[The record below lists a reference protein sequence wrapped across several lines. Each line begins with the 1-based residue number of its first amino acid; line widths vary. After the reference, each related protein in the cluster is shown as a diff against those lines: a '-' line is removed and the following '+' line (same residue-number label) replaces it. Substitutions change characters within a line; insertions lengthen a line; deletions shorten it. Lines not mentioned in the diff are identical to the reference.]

1 MGVRT
6 DTFKAL
12 CLIGITGFQRRT
24 LLFCLPAQ
32 RNDKP
37 IGHALPANRP
47 IGADAGRSLGNPEA
61 LGEDPVKK
69 LALIGLSLAVL
80 GIALPISGQRGQAA
94 SGPATRSASG
104 PASRE
109 SRSSLKPESFE
120 IIEVKLSPA
129 AILGGAEPNAPGNAA
144 DDYRKAIEVCK
155 ANADPIADAMDRM
168 DELSAGKYK
177 LPPAVMKALET
188 ILDHVSAGAAK
199 REMQSTTP
207 QDLAVRYADDRA
219 ARLAR
224 VSEALVLLVNA
235 YYSAKDYERL
245 EKTLRAKLVLG
256 WHMAGEHVRAT
267 MCLQGLEIQTQ
278 AAGAMLLLYGKWE
291 KEDRAA
297 VLKAVGE
304 YEAAVRKA
312 SRAYRGKFSQVWK
325 ATPKPDDVFAVLDL
339 DKDRA
344 WRVEALLLCG
354 VIRFTHTEDA
364 GVQKAVAKLMQT
376 CANDKD
382 PYVKAAAA
390 AAAGLT
396 KKAFEYVGDPA
407 ER

>member
-1 MGVRT
+1 MAMGGDSV
-6 DTFKAL
+6 
-12 CLIGITGFQRRT
+12 
-24 LLFCLPAQ
+24 
-32 RNDKP
+32 
-37 IGHALPANRP
+37 NR
-47 IGADAGRSLGNPEA
+47 LV
-61 LGEDPVKK
+61 LMV
-69 LALIGLSLAVL
+69 LSLAAL
-80 GIALPISGQRGQAA
+80 AAALPVSGLRGQAA
-94 SGPATRSASG
+94 SGPATRAASA

-109 SRSSLKPESFE
+109 SRGSLKPESFE
-120 IIEVKLSPA
+120 LIEVTLSPA
-129 AILGGAEPNAPGNAA
+129 ALLGGTEPNAPGNAA

-155 ANADPIADAMDRM
+155 ANADRIADAMDRM
-168 DELSAGKYK
+168 DEISAGKYK
-177 LPPAVMKALET
+177 LSPSVMKTLET

-199 REMQSTTP
+199 REMQFTTP

-278 AAGAMLLLYGKWE
+278 AAGAMRVLYGKWE

-297 VLKAVGE
+297 VLKAAGE
-304 YEAAVRKA
+304 YEAAVRTA
-312 SRAYRGKFSQVWK
+312 ARAYRVKFSQVWK
-325 ATPKPDDVFAVLDL
+325 AMPQPEDVFAVLEA

-344 WRVEALLLCG
+344 WRVEGLLLCG
-354 VIRFTHTEDA
+354 VIRFTRTEDA
-364 GVQKAVAKLMQT
+364 AVQKAAAKFLET
-376 CANDKD
+376 HADDKD
-382 PYVKAAAA
+382 PFVKAAAA

-396 KKAFEYVGDPA
+396 KKAFEHVGDPA